1 MLQDASPMCYVIP
14 NHMKPFSQECLGP
27 QIPFS
32 MLHILESNVTQ
43 VDTKIL
49 SVSTILHKLVYF
61 EGPR

>member
-1 MLQDASPMCYVIP
+1 MLQDASHMCYVIP